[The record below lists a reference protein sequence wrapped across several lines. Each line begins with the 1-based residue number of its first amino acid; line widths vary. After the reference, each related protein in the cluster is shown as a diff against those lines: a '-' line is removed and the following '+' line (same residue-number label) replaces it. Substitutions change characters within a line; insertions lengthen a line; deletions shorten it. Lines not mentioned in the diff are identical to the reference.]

1 MDVFK
6 THDAV
11 MNDYRSFI
19 ESFINIADERIKKK
33 VASELLSG
41 KLWPDPLIQFNPS
54 FEEGASIT
62 SLIEGDI
69 LHPAMNDIFN
79 EYRLYQHQVEA
90 IQLGSQ
96 GRDFV
101 VTSGTGSG
109 KSLTYI
115 GTIFNHI
122 LKNPEHSEG
131 INAIIVYP
139 MNALINSQTLELE
152 KYRRNYE
159 ERTGQIF
166 PITSAQYTGQ
176 EREARRQEIIAD
188 PPNILLTNYM
198 MLELL
203 LSRVRDI
210 LRLRNIH
217 KQMDELVLRVYGW
230 HENSDYGP
238 AVDLEHDFYEV
249 DYLPE
254 NDRIRYTISP
264 EARKEILKRLLKVNH
279 EIHKQEV
286 EENQNKKKSAKKK
299 KTEDLPLLEKQ

>member
-11 MNDYRSFI
+11 MDNYRSFI
-19 ESFINIADERIKKK
+19 ESFINIADEKIKEK

-54 FEEGASIT
+54 FEEGSDVT
-62 SLIEGDI
+62 SLIKGDV
-69 LHPAMNDIFN
+69 LHPDMDDIFSG
-79 EYRLYQHQVEA
+79 YHLYQHQVEA

-152 KYRRNYE
+152 KYKRNYE
-159 ERTGQIF
+159 FKAGQTF

-176 EREARRQEIIAD
+176 EREARRQEIIAN

-203 LSRVRDI
+203 LTRVRE
-210 LRLRNIH
+210 
-217 KQMDELVLRVYGW
+217 Q
-230 HENSDYGP
+230 
-238 AVDLEHDFYEV
+238 
-249 DYLPE
+249 
-254 NDRIRYTISP
+254 RIRESMYSH
-264 EARKEILKRLLKVNH
+264 LHFLVF
-279 EIHKQEV
+279 
-286 EENQNKKKSAKKK
+286 
-299 KTEDLPLLEKQ
+299 D